1 MMQLLK
7 TKNELQ
13 IKTNTAK
20 IAFTCETYKRLVRTI
35 FSDVD
40 KQVFNMSVNKV
51 DKVSLTVVSCDMLT
65 SLVNWKFFAKNNKH
79 VNVLEQYFRSMVSY
93 DVS

>member
-20 IAFTCETYKRLVRTI
+20 IAFTCKTYKRLVRTI
-35 FSDVD
+35 FWDVD
-40 KQVFNMSVNKV
+40 KQVFNMSVNT
-51 DKVSLTVVSCDMLT
+51 LTWS
-65 SLVNWKFFAKNNKH
+65 H
-79 VNVLEQYFRSMVSY
+79 
-93 DVS
+93 